1 MLKDVVFHIGDV
13 VKMKKAHPCGSS
25 EWEITRTGMDFG
37 MKCCGCGHFVM
48 LARPKFIKAVKAVVK
63 EMVEQEQQ
71 INIKRCKFICT
82 VFF

>member
-63 EMVEQEQQ
+63 AAETENKAE
-71 INIKRCKFICT
+71 
-82 VFF
+82 